1 MQGIE
6 MIIIFSVVFLIS
18 LFIIALNEKTD
29 RDEQEYKSKKR
40 NFDNDTTIERSFWWH
55 FRSDNDK
62 KGEEGED
69 EVAEELRYIDK
80 KFIVLRNINLTRKN
94 NKPVQIDFL
103 CVSDKGIFVIEVKN
117 WLGEISGKYDDE
129 IWISNIYDIENEQK
143 NPVKQNEWH
152 IEILK
157 RFIKQK
163 INFYS
168 IIAFTDGADIS
179 KLNEHYNNSYIINDE
194 DIRQEIYN
202 IYKKSKV
209 SIYRDYKN
217 LARYLRRFAV

>member
-18 LFIIALNEKTD
+18 LFIILLNEEANKE
-29 RDEQEYKSKKR
+29 EQEHKKKKTV
-40 NFDNDTTIERSFWWH
+40 FDNDTTIERSFWWH

-80 KFIVLRNINLTRKN
+80 KFIVLRNINLPRKN

-117 WLGEISGKYDDE
+117 WLGEISGEYDDE

-152 IEILK
+152 IETLK

-163 INFYS
+163 MNFYS
-168 IIAFTDGADIS
+168 IIVFTDRADIS
-179 KLNEHYNNSYIINDE
+179 ELNENYNNTYIINAE
-194 DIRQEIYN
+194 DIKYEIYK
-202 IYKKSKV
+202 IYKNSNA
-209 SIYRDYKN
+209 SLYRDYKN
-217 LARYLRRFAV
+217 VAKYLRRFEV